1 MKPTNRVCC
10 GIVCLLGIALT
21 ASTAFGQYRPLPAAK
36 TASTGDRYY
45 VEAGVML
52 LSPPL
57 DATITSAN
65 FGIPSTPITL
75 DTDLGMTSKA
85 RFELRLVLRPTAR
98 QKLRVSYLPQTFTS
112 EFTLKR
118 DLVFNGVRFSAGTA
132 ATSTYN
138 WTGWR
143 FSYEYDFVSN
153 PSGFVG
159 LVLEAKYTI
168 ANLEIKNATEREF
181 VRAKAPLPAIGLIG
195 RYCAMPNLCATGEVT
210 WFGIPET
217 SSKKYYARYLDF
229 DLYGSYYLTNN
240 VGVVAGYRS
249 ISAQFRVNSDS
260 VVTSTRSPYL
270 GGVVKF

>member
-1 MKPTNRVCC
+1 MKPTKRVCS
-10 GIVCLLGIALT
+10 GVVCLLGIAMT
-21 ASTAFGQYRPLPAAK
+21 ASTAFGQYRPLPVPK
-36 TASTGDRYY
+36 TASTGDTYH
-45 VEAGVML
+45 VEAGVMF

-57 DATITSAN
+57 DATVTSAN

-75 DTDLGMTSKA
+75 DTDLGMTSQA
-85 RFELRLVLRPTAR
+85 RFELRLVLRPGKR
-98 QKLRVSYLPQTFTS
+98 HKLRVSYLPQTFTS
-112 EFTLKR
+112 TYTLTR
-118 DLVFNGVRFSAGTA
+118 DLVFNGVRFSAGTS

-153 PSGFVG
+153 ESGFVG

-168 ANLEIKNATEREF
+168 ANLEIKNTTDDEF
-181 VRAKAPLPAIGLIG
+181 VRARAPLPAIGLIG

-229 DLYGSYYLTNN
+229 DLYGTYYVVKNA
-240 VGVVAGYRS
+240 GVVLGYRS
-249 ISAQFRVNSDS
+249 ISAQFRVKSDS